1 MGSIYLRSLEVQ
13 DISKTHKWHNDPEIY
28 QFMIGSFRYV
38 SLDTEQEWLR
48 NKATYSP
55 TEVNLAICLVHG
67 SEHIGNIYL
76 RNIDWVSRHGELEM
90 LIGCRENRSK
100 GYGQEAV
107 QLLVQYA
114 FNEIGLLRLH
124 LLVLADH
131 PAAIHVYEKCG
142 FIIEG
147 RLRKHVFKGGEFKD
161 AFFMGLCAD
170 DSKFAK
176 SVS

>member
-1 MGSIYLRSLEVQ
+1 MASVHLRALDINDLEC
-13 DISKTHKWHNDPEIY
+13 ILRWHNDIDLY
-28 QFMIGSFRYV
+28 KTLIGSFNYV
-38 SLDTEQEWLR
+38 SRETEEEWLR
-48 NKATYSP
+48 KKLAYSP
-55 TEVNLAICLVHG
+55 YEVNLAICLENN

-76 RNIDWVSRHGELEM
+76 RNIDWVSRNGELHI
-90 LIGCRENRSK
+90 LIGSPENRSK

-107 QLLVQYA
+107 RLLIQYA

-147 RLRKHVFKGGEFKD
+147 RLRKHVFKGGVFKD

-170 DSKFAK
+170 DSRTPLQ
-176 SVS
+176 